1 VWWEEGLGRSVVGD
15 GLECSVV
22 GELGWCLVVD
32 GLECSLLGVGLGCSM
47 VTEFHLY
54 ESLAE
59 FGGQ

>member
-1 VWWEEGLGRSVVGD
+1 MGRSVVVD

-22 GELGWCLVVD
+22 GELGWSLVGD